1 MHWLSMS
8 GWGMTN
14 TLCQLLDTPSNLTN
28 FGCRI
33 AWQIMEEVPSLK
45 TSSSSDEEFES
56 RDEECKPSEDDNQYK
71 LQDGNISNPAA
82 PPPPEEEDEKSVDI
96 FLDEEQIIY
105 SDVIFRLQRQIKVG
119 KNANLSNS
127 QNEKK
132 QENEAEESGLQ
143 SMLFDNYV
151 TENKKPKKS
160 LSRKRIRKSA
170 ELPAYP

>member
-1 MHWLSMS
+1 
-8 GWGMTN
+8 
-14 TLCQLLDTPSNLTN
+14 
-28 FGCRI
+28 
-33 AWQIMEEVPSLK
+33 MEEVPSLK

-82 PPPPEEEDEKSVDI
+82 PPPPEGEDEKSVDI
-96 FLDEEQIIY
+96 LLDEEQIIY
-105 SDVIFRLQRQIKVG
+105 SDVIFRLQRQVKDG

-170 ELPAYP
+170 EIPAYPWWRLILPNIDFRQLFFHFICERNYICIFKLFILRK

>member
-14 TLCQLLDTPSNLTN
+14 TLCQLLDTPSNLAN

-105 SDVIFRLQRQIKVG
+105 SDVIFRLQRQIKDCRIH
-119 KNANLSNS
+119 K
-127 QNEKK
+127 
-132 QENEAEESGLQ
+132 
-143 SMLFDNYV
+143 M
-151 TENKKPKKS
+151 KKS
-160 LSRKRIRKSA
+160 KKMKQRSPDYNQCYLTTTSPKTRSQKKVSRGRELENLLKS
-170 ELPAYP
+170 LPTHDDD